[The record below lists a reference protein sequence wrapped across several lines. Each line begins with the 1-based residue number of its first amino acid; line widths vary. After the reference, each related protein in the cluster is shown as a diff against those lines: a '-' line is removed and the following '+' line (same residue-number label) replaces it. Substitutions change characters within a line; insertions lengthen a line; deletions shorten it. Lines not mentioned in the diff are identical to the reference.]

1 MSKYSCS
8 VWPYIQYFL
17 PTSQVEILPLLQN
30 SWYFFPSTIHIPAR
44 SGCSFHS
51 TKVIST
57 MQILIFQSAHKRNL
71 YISQKIFGPSHKRY
85 PPCPSHD
92 EYSLRLFHKKYSLFP
107 SHKKSH
113 KKYSSHK
120 KYCLRLSQKKY
131 SLWPSPKKYSISE
144 YIILLPIS
152 QENPLDYLSRNIY
165 STQPKS
171 FGGGSWYKPWQSGF
185 WSSGTETSSA
195 WCGERERT
203 PHTPHLAPPNRQH
216 SPDFIN
222 ISSLPHSPSPQDVH
236 TSAPL
241 LYQNPN
247 LLVYIFIYILH
258 HRSIPTR
265 LCYNKIGL

>member
-1 MSKYSCS
+1 MNIPSDYLTRNIPSS
-8 VWPYIQYFL
+8 HLTRNLTRNI
-17 PTSQVEILPLLQN
+17 PLTRN
-30 SWYFFPSTIHIPAR
+30 IASDY
-44 SGCSFHS
+44 
-51 TKVIST
+51 
-57 MQILIFQSAHKRNL
+57 HKRN
-71 YISQKIFGPSHKRY
+71 
-85 PPCPSHD
+85 
-92 EYSLRLFHKKYSLFP
+92 
-107 SHKKSH
+107 
-113 KKYSSHK
+113 
-120 KYCLRLSQKKY
+120 
-131 SLWPSPKKYSISE
+131 SLWPSLKKYSISE

-152 QENPLDYLSRNIY
+152 QEIPLDRLSRNIF

-171 FGGGSWYKPWQSGF
+171 CGGGSWYKPWQSGF
-185 WSSGTETSSA
+185 WSSGTGTSSA

-265 LCYNKIGL
+265 LLQWNRSIKVS